1 MLISTV
7 NKIVT
12 TLLSAP
18 PQPAAQTPANA
29 SVTEGADNNNG
40 GVKFDIS
47 DNALESVSKNAAQ
60 NPTVIAERVA
70 EANAAAA
77 PALEATVNAVVDA
90 GAEASA
96 SVAATKTTS
105 GRSYVTVPVAE
116 EKPASAA
123 PMQEAEVE
131 FDPSEEARARAH
143 AEQQLESSRLRNLAI
158 AGYDDSR
165 KLLDLNTTE
174 AKAADTRSEA
184 APLRQALKAA

>member
-7 NKIVT
+7 NKTVT

-18 PQPAAQTPANA
+18 AQPAAQTPANA
-29 SVTEGADNNNG
+29 SVTEGADNDNG
-40 GVKFDIS
+40 GFKFDIS
-47 DNALESVSKNAAQ
+47 DNALESVSKTAAQ
-60 NPTVIAERVA
+60 NSTVIAERVA

-123 PMQEAEVE
+123 PMQEAEV
-131 FDPSEEARARAH
+131 DPSEEARARAH